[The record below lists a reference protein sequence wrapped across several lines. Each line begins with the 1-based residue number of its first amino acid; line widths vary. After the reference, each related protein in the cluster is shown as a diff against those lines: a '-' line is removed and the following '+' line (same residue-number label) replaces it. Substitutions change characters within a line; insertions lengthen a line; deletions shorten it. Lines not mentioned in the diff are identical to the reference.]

1 MRKFVL
7 FVALLTFFLVPLPA
21 TAAPGGSSGNFPAR
35 IDLPNG
41 FAPEGIESGKA
52 TSVFVG
58 SLIDGAIWR
67 GDLRTG
73 EGAVLAEGASGRV
86 SVGIAYDASRD
97 RLWVAGGGPA
107 LFGAG
112 DVRVYDASSGQLLA
126 TYAPS
131 GVGFLNDVTITKDAV
146 YVTDSTVSELV
157 VISLPADGSLPSTA
171 TKLPLTGDFEPT
183 PGFNLNGIV
192 SSDDVLIVG
201 QSSTGKLFLVDP
213 ATGATDEVELSGAG
227 LPLIDADG
235 LELHGHRLYAV
246 RNTNNLVAVVR
257 LGSQFASGIVLGE
270 ITDPGLDIPT
280 TATVAA
286 GRLWAVNARFGT
298 GPTPDTEYWITQ
310 LPRRP

>member
-21 TAAPGGSSGNFPAR
+21 AAAPGGSSGNFPAR

-41 FAPEGIESGKA
+41 FASEGIESGKG

-67 GDLRTG
+67 GDLLTG
-73 EGAVLAEGASGRV
+73 RGRSARGRCV
-86 SVGIAYDASRD
+86 GSSSVGIAYEPSRD

-112 DVRVYDASSGQLLA
+112 DVRVYDASSGELLV
-126 TYAPS
+126 TYTPS

-146 YVTDSTVSELV
+146 YVTDSIVSELV
-157 VISLPADGSLPSTA
+157 VISLPADESLLSRA

-183 PGFNLNGIV
+183 PGFNLKGMV

-201 QSSTGKLFLVDP
+201 KAAQASC
-213 ATGATDEVELSGAG
+213 SGSIRPPV
-227 LPLIDADG
+227 L
-235 LELHGHRLYAV
+235 RV
-246 RNTNNLVAVVR
+246 RWNSAER
-257 LGSQFASGIVLGE
+257 ASH
-270 ITDPGLDIPT
+270 
-280 TATVAA
+280 
-286 GRLWAVNARFGT
+286 
-298 GPTPDTEYWITQ
+298 
-310 LPRRP
+310 